1 MHVEPSEEESWTV
14 VVDTAE
20 PTGVPEE
27 TRSFAGGDTL
37 EINARS
43 TVVLQRPIT
52 TEVKL

>member
-1 MHVEPSEEESWTV
+1 MHVEPSDDENWTV

-27 TRSFAGGDTL
+27 TRSFSGGDTL
-37 EINARS
+37 EIAGRS
-43 TVVLQRPIT
+43 TVILQRPIT